1 MSDTLFSY
9 LPDWQTAGL
18 AVALPL
24 LAVTVFVGRRMRL
37 KIRRLTDALNYMSQ
51 GLCMFDA
58 AGRIVVRNQQYLRM
72 YKLSPEV
79 VKPGCTLLGL
89 MEHRKQTGF
98 LTRDPRQYVK
108 EILDSIA
115 AGKTSKWMIEASD
128 GRKVH
133 AINEPMPGGGWVSTH
148 EDITEQLRLQ
158 QQHDSMA
165 EQNKRRGFIDGVI
178 ASFRSEMETLLKT
191 FGDSASAMKST
202 AVVLSSASNHTSL
215 CAEGAVAASNEAA
228 KGVNTAAIATDEL
241 SSSIGEIARQITQT
255 NNVVHMAVEEAQ
267 STNGE
272 MTTLA
277 ETAQKIGDIIKLI
290 RTIAE
295 QTNLLALNATI
306 EAARAGDAGRGF
318 AVVASEVKSL
328 AVQTAKAT
336 EAIAGQI
343 LAVQG
348 STASAVEFD
357 PPHYPAHAGNPAL
370 RVGGCCFDRT
380 TKRRNKQHLVQCG
393 ERGSGNADD
402 GSHPQ
407 RRRRRRHPDAHFG
420 RGGARQLGSR
430 RSCRCG
436 PSPAHRGFPRRCRR
450 VTPLSLPGGRPCR
463 EPLARPPILRSAPG
477 MASRTRNRARS
488 RGRTRPKR
496 DRHRVR
502 HKCRA

>member
-348 STASAVEFD
+348 STASAVKSIRRITQRMQEIQHFASGVAASIEQQSAATNNISSNVASAAQATQTM
-357 PPHYPAHAGNPAL
+357 AHILNDVAGAATQTHTSAEVAL
-370 RVGGCCFDRT
+370 DSSAAVEAA
-380 TKRRNKQHLVQCG
+380 V
-393 ERGSGNADD
+393 ADL
-402 GSHPQ
+402 
-407 RRRRRRHPDAHFG
+407 RRHIEDF
-420 RGGARQLGSR
+420 
-430 RSCRCG
+430 
-436 PSPAHRGFPRRCRR
+436 
-450 VTPLSLPGGRPCR
+450 
-463 EPLARPPILRSAPG
+463 LAGVA
-477 MASRTRNRARS
+477 A
-488 RGRTRPKR
+488 
-496 DRHRVR
+496 
-502 HKCRA
+502 

>member
-1 MSDTLFSY
+1 MSDTPFPY

-18 AVALPL
+18 AVALLL

-37 KIRRLTDALNYMSQ
+37 KIHRLTDALNYMSQ

-58 AGRIVVRNQQYLRM
+58 AGRIVVCNQQYLRM

-148 EDITEQLRLQ
+148 QDITEQLRLQ
-158 QQHDSMA
+158 QQHNSMA

-228 KGVNTAAIATDEL
+228 KGVNTAAIATNEL

-255 NNVVHMAVEEAQ
+255 NNVVYMAVEEAQ

-272 MTTLA
+272 MTTLV

-306 EAARAGDAGRGF
+306 EAARAGEAGRGF

-348 STASAVEFD
+348 STASAVESIRRITQRMQEIQHFASGVAASIEQQSAATNNISSNVASAAQATRTM
-357 PPHYPAHAGNPAL
+357 AHILNDVAGAATQTHTSAEVAL
-370 RVGGCCFDRT
+370 DSSAAVEAA
-380 TKRRNKQHLVQCG
+380 V
-393 ERGSGNADD
+393 ADL
-402 GSHPQ
+402 
-407 RRRRRRHPDAHFG
+407 RRHIEDF
-420 RGGARQLGSR
+420 
-430 RSCRCG
+430 
-436 PSPAHRGFPRRCRR
+436 
-450 VTPLSLPGGRPCR
+450 
-463 EPLARPPILRSAPG
+463 LAGVA
-477 MASRTRNRARS
+477 A
-488 RGRTRPKR
+488 
-496 DRHRVR
+496 
-502 HKCRA
+502 